1 MGEGTSPFAAAYE
14 GLIAN
19 GFTTIPIS
27 PDSKAPSEWR
37 GGRWQGMKNW
47 QRFRDARAP
56 DFIQRVWAGFPDA
69 NIGIVT
75 GTRATAG
82 QIVACVDF
90 DTDDPDILDTL
101 TRSLPPSPVRKRG
114 RRGFSAFYLVPAG
127 TVGYRTPIC
136 ELLTDTRQ
144 TVVPPSIHPDTGQPY
159 QWLGPSTLL
168 NTPATALPAL
178 TDADLDRF
186 KDTIESLIKMPI
198 DPVKAVAPLVLSE
211 GSTIW
216 RRVNTT
222 AYSNLDAW
230 VPKLGLAKLQRTPGG
245 YKAVA
250 TWRPSTRGRPLEQRA
265 CNLSISQAGAKDFG
279 NGDTFTALNLV
290 QTAMGVGLD
299 EAFDWLSTQLGLKE
313 AELPLPMA
321 GSAVTAQETIDAAT
335 GEILPAPIKRTNE
348 LPDHLTRVPG
358 LLGEVVEWIVSSAR
372 RPNRTLA
379 LGAAIPVIGTLM
391 GQAIAGPTLSAT
403 HLYIVA
409 LAPTGAGKDHPLR
422 SIMTILKGCNADRLV
437 GPDEFISMPAVIS
450 FLVKKQLSVCPID
463 EIGAFLKRL
472 GHFKASAYEKSVTKM
487 LRSVWGAS
495 FRSIMTPEWAA
506 KESKEIKNPA
516 MSIYGVSTPQEFF
529 SALEGDDIVNGFLNR
544 FLLLTSETKAKDT
557 NPELDPLAI
566 PRDLALKLAAFR
578 NAMNQIAPEDLTA
591 PIGEDR
597 KIKRMT
603 WGAGAEAA
611 YNGLKLDID
620 RISRDPEIE
629 PYFARTGEM
638 AVRLAT
644 IVAAGCGRM
653 QVSQEDMAWGAE
665 IALWSANRMADMA
678 GSYIAENEAQ
688 RTHNRII
695 RIIAERGGRASHRDV
710 LRALKG
716 GVRSRDLDDVI
727 KGLTASGVLARHET
741 KPPGGGP
748 PTYIYEMIKNPA

>member
-1 MGEGTSPFAAAYE
+1 MGEGTSPFAMVFE
-14 GLIAN
+14 GLTAN
-19 GFTTIPIS
+19 GYTTIPIS
-27 PDSKAPSEWR
+27 PDSKAPSDWR
-37 GGRWQGMKNW
+37 GGRWRGMTNW
-47 QRFRDARAP
+47 QRFREVRAP

-127 TVGYRTPIC
+127 TLGYRTPIC

-178 TDADLDRF
+178 SDADLDRF

-198 DPVKAVAPLVLSE
+198 DPIKSVAPIVLGDDAS
-211 GSTIW
+211 IW
-216 RRVNTT
+216 RRLNTA

-230 VPKLGLAKLQRTPGG
+230 VPRLGLAKLQRTPGG

-250 TWRPSTRGRPLEQRA
+250 TWRPSSRGRPLEQRA
-265 CNLSISQAGAKDFG
+265 CNLSISQVGAKDFG

-299 EAFDWLSTQLGLKE
+299 EAFDWLSVALGLKE
-313 AELPLPMA
+313 AELPLP
-321 GSAVTAQETIDAAT
+321 STVVEAVDPET
-335 GEILPAPIKRTNE
+335 GEIGIPISAPIKRTNE
-348 LPDHLTRVPG
+348 LPEHLTRVPG
-358 LLGEVVEWIVSSAR
+358 LLGEVVDWIVSSAR

-450 FLVKKQLSVCPID
+450 FLLKKQLSVCPID

-557 NPELDPLAI
+557 NPELDPLSI
-566 PRDLALKLAAFR
+566 PRPLALALAQFR
-578 NAMNQIAPEDLTA
+578 NETNRISSDDLTA

-603 WGAGAEAA
+603 WGAGAEAV
-611 YNGLKLDID
+611 YNGLKIDID
-620 RISRDPEIE
+620 RISRDLELE

-644 IVAAGCGRM
+644 ISAAGCGRM
-653 QVSQEDMAWGAE
+653 TVSSDDMVWGAE

-688 RTHNRII
+688 RTHNRVI

-716 GVRSRDLDDVI
+716 GVRSRDLKDVI
-727 KGLTASGVLARHET
+727 DGLIDSGRVIKHQVSPEA
-741 KPPGGGP
+741 GGWKM
-748 PTYIYEMIKNPA
+748 YVYELMK

>member
-1 MGEGTSPFAAAYE
+1 MGEGTSPFAKAYE
-14 GLIAN
+14 GLTAN
-19 GFTTIPIS
+19 GLHIVPIS
-27 PDSKAPSEWR
+27 PDSKAPSVWR
-37 GGRWQGMKNW
+37 SNRWEGLKNW

-69 NIGIVT
+69 NIGVLT
-75 GTRATAG
+75 GTRVTAG
-82 QIVACVDF
+82 QVLACVDF
-90 DTDDPDILDTL
+90 DTDDPEILDTL

-114 RRGFSAFYLVPAG
+114 RRGFTSFYLVPAG
-127 TVGYRTPIC
+127 TVGYRTPVC

-144 TVVPPSIHPDTGQPY
+144 TVVPPSVHPDTGQPY
-159 QWLGPSTLL
+159 AWLGSSTLE

-186 KDTIESLIKMPI
+186 KDTIESVIKMPI
-198 DPVKAVAPLVLSE
+198 DPIKAIAPIVL
-211 GSTIW
+211 GDDATIW
-216 RRVNTT
+216 RRLNTA

-230 VPKLGLAKLQRTPGG
+230 VPQLGLVKCQRTPSG

-250 TWRPSTRGRPLEQRA
+250 AWRPSTTGRPLEQRA
-265 CNLSISQAGAKDFG
+265 CNLSISQGGAKDFG
-279 NGDTFTALNLV
+279 TGDTYTALNLV
-290 QTAMGVGLD
+290 QTARGVGLD
-299 EAFDWLSTQLGLKE
+299 EAFDWLSSQLGLKE
-313 AELPLPMA
+313 AELPLNLPA
-321 GSAVTAQETIDAAT
+321 PAQVEMVDAET
-335 GEILPAPIKRTNE
+335 GEILPATPAKKTSE

-358 LLGEVVEWIVSSAR
+358 LLGEVTDWIVSSAR

-379 LGAAIPVIGTLM
+379 LGAAIPIIGTLM

-450 FLVKKQLSVCPID
+450 FLTKKQLSVCPID

-544 FLLLTSETKAKDT
+544 FLLLTSDTKAKDT
-557 NPELDPLAI
+557 NPVLDPLAI
-566 PRDLALKLAAFR
+566 PRDLGLKLAAFR

-597 KIKRMT
+597 RLKRMT

-620 RISRDPEIE
+620 RISRDMEIE

-638 AVRLAT
+638 AVRLAA
-644 IVAAGCGRM
+644 IVAAGCNRM
-653 QVSQEDMAWGAE
+653 IVEPDDMAWAAE

-688 RTHNRII
+688 RTHNRVV
-695 RIIAERGGRASHRDV
+695 RIIAERGGRASHSQIV
-710 LRALKG
+710 QALKG
-716 GVRSRDLDDVI
+716 SVRSRDLKDVI
-727 KGLTASGVLARHET
+727 TVMLEGGRIIVASKAT
-741 KPPGGGP
+741 PPSGGP
-748 PTYIYEMIKNPA
+748 PTFTYELVRNPA